1 MWLVH
6 LQQWRYKEKWH
17 FINSFFIQ
25 SIWAKYSCL
34 LSKTYAIQ
42 SIVCLIKKQIT
53 HGPKQISSLAECIRP
68 VFVSQIQKRSNF
80 CWVEPTP
87 LVVNSYTHL
96 LYKVRDPFH
105 FFCTIWTTNHCFT
118 DQETR
123 EVYFLGGTNS
133 FVGQFLPP
141 SLVQSSRSIPLFLYN
156 LDDKSLFH
164 RSRNSGRE
172 FVGWNQLLCR
182 SILTP
187 TSCTKFKIYSTFL
200 VQFGRQIYISLQ
212 LCFDFWWFFFHLN
225 SKRNLSPNISS
236 LHDADWSL
244 ERPLEWLLLL

>member
-1 MWLVH
+1 MVHCTSTAVLTSLTSFVVACNFLYIHVCIVVNDPVH
-6 LQQWRYKEKWH
+6 LHRCDW
-17 FINSFFIQ
+17 FICNNG
-25 SIWAKYSCL
+25 A
-34 LSKTYAIQ
+34 
-42 SIVCLIKKQIT
+42 
-53 HGPKQISSLAECIRP
+53 
-68 VFVSQIQKRSNF
+68 
-80 CWVEPTP
+80 
-87 LVVNSYTHL
+87 
-96 LYKVRDPFH
+96 
-105 FFCTIWTTNHCFT
+105 
-118 DQETR
+118 
-123 EVYFLGGTNS
+123 
-133 FVGQFLPP
+133 P

-187 TSCTKFKIYSTFL
+187 ISCKKFKIYSTFL